1 LSDSTVCSIA
11 SNKDIGVVDRV
22 VGTADDNLA
31 SVLPDLEDSLAKLDL
46 FLWDLRCQQSTQI
59 PPSND
64 PIVTAIPFD
73 L

>member
-1 LSDSTVCSIA
+1 M
-11 SNKDIGVVDRV
+11 DRV